1 MKYNHGIFS
10 SLPRSVEYYYEDDDV
25 AQSKWY
31 RGILRKGLENDYE
44 FFCDG
49 GLWAVEVHRDDESL
63 VRVCDEPAA
72 KAEASNSKVK
82 AEANSKKRKTPSS
95 SIRGTENNSNG
106 DSAKTVRTSR
116 SGRQVRSVYTLNYDS
131 DLFSDSGF
139 ESDESKN
146 AKNKNVINAKEKKK
160 RKKRKKK
167 KKKEKEKKKNQG
179 QGQRKKME
187 NE

>member
-139 ESDESKN
+139 ESDEGGKN
-146 AKNKNVINAKEKKK
+146 AKNKNVINAKEKKGK
-160 RKKRKKK
+160 GKG
-167 KKKEKEKKKNQG
+167 KEKKPRARAKEKNG
-179 QGQRKKME
+179 K
-187 NE
+187 